1 MNIVE
6 SIILG
11 VIQGI
16 TEFLPISSTGHLT
29 LAGKLMGL
37 ISDSHPEAWTS
48 FIAVIQLGTLAS
60 ILVYFRED
68 IKNILTMFTKES
80 LFERKSF
87 REQSL
92 HSRLGWLIIIGTIP
106 VVVIGLLFKQQIEGV
121 FTKNLYVI
129 AVSLIALAVLLAVAE
144 KVASHRKEISEVG
157 WLDAVIVGIAQAF
170 ALIPGSSRS
179 GTTLTGGLFVGMNR
193 EAAARFSF
201 LLSIPAIFA
210 SGLLELYRGIQDGH
224 RFDRGGEL
232 CRCNGRL
239 GDQRLLRDRFSSEV
253 SEKKHDVSFRLLSDR
268 ARRTDPGPARYRQ
281 DRAIDLTPI
290 HEEGLPM
297 YEKKPWLKFYGDV
310 PESIDY
316 PRVTMYEA
324 LMQTVGAVSGRHRLR
339 FLRHHLHLP
348 AVRRRRSTGAPMRW
362 PPSG

>member
-1 MNIVE
+1 LNIVE

-11 VIQGI
+11 IIQGI

-29 LAGKLMGL
+29 LVGKLMGL

-68 IKNILTMFTKES
+68 IKDILTMFTKES

-92 HSRLGWLIIIGTIP
+92 HSRLGWLIIIGTVP

-179 GTTLTGGLFVGMNR
+179 GTTITGGLFVGMNR

-210 SGLLELYRGIQDGH
+210 SGLLELYQAFKMGIDST
-224 RFDRGGEL
+224 GGV
-232 CRCNGRL
+232 NYAVATV
-239 GDQRLLRDRFSSEV
+239 V
-253 SEKKHDVSFRLLSDR
+253 SGIS
-268 ARRTDPGPARYRQ
+268 GYC
-281 DRAIDLTPI
+281 AIDFL
-290 HEEGLPM
+290 
-297 YEKKPWLKFYGDV
+297 LKYLRKNTTFVFVYYRIALGALILVLLVTDKIV
-310 PESIDY
+310 P
-316 PRVTMYEA
+316 
-324 LMQTVGAVSGRHRLR
+324 
-339 FLRHHLHLP
+339 
-348 AVRRRRSTGAPMRW
+348 
-362 PPSG
+362 